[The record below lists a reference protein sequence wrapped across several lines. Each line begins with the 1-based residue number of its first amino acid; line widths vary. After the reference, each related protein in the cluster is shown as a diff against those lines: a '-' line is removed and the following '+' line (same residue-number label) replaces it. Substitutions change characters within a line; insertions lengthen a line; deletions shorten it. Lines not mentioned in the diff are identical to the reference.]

1 MRAAAVAPVV
11 GVPPAVAALVD
22 AALRALEH
30 QVQALVRAHVARP
43 PLRVPA
49 RRLAQVDVQVSAL
62 VCLGPVQLRRPGHRL
77 RVRARQ
83 VRVVA
88 AQVRAA
94 ARAVGAVPAVPVG
107 VVLAAPRTAD
117 RRSPPWR

>member
-11 GVPPAVAALVD
+11 GAPPAVAALVD

-30 QVQALVRAHVARP
+30 QVQALVRAPVARP

-83 VRVVA
+83 VVA